1 MSIPSPVARFTAPP
15 PEIFSERTP
24 PYSPEAELAVLGGMM
39 MDADALSKAIEV
51 VDDTMFH
58 REGNRRIFRAMVRI
72 FERGDVIDFVTLP
85 EELRTAGDL
94 DSAGGLS
101 FLSTLVDAVP
111 TAANIEY
118 HAKIV
123 REKALLR
130 RLIEAATGI
139 IQDTYAGQSDVEDLL
154 DDAEQRIFQ
163 IAQTHDRKGFV
174 WIKEILW
181 PTFEKIEQ
189 LQNNSSSVTGVAT
202 GFGDLDEITA
212 GFQPGDLIIVA
223 ARPSMGKCL
232 AHDAEILLED
242 GSVTTIEE
250 IYRARSARLLTL
262 DERWKFA
269 ITEPSAFVDDGEKP
283 VFRVTTRLG
292 RTVETTLTHPFLT
305 IDGWKPLSE
314 VAVGDHVAVPRRLE
328 VFGGDEMRDCE
339 VELLAYLI
347 GDGNL
352 TGANPRFTNADARLR
367 EEFTTAVAEF
377 GGVVATEDARETRTT
392 TLRVRRDPAY
402 ARAQRNG
409 FAARFGARVAA
420 ERGAGCRVAAAT
432 VVTASAVST
441 WAHGTS
447 APSTALLEPVADAL
461 GMAPA
466 DLAPD
471 GVDALIRAERNALTT
486 WLEDLGLMGKN
497 AAGKFVPAPVFTLVR
512 PQVALFLNRLF
523 ATDGWATVL
532 ASGQAQLGYATVSER
547 LARQLQHLLLRFGVI
562 AQLRRREVKYRDG
575 RRTAWQ
581 LDVTDAESIRT
592 FAREIGIFGK
602 EEALGRAV
610 AAVGAKRYQTNRD
623 LIPRGVWAR
632 IEAAGGEESWASLA
646 RRAGIEGWTNV
657 HAGRRSLSRRRL
669 RAFADA
675 LDNAELRALA
685 DSDVYWD
692 EVVSIEPLGMRQVY
706 DLTIPDTHNFVAN
719 DVCVHNTA
727 FTLNIA
733 QHAAISAKAP
743 VAFFSLEMS
752 KESLVQRVL
761 CAEARVDASRLRRGR
776 LMDDEYARL
785 ATAAGYLN
793 TAPIYIDDTAGI
805 SVLEMRAKARRLK
818 SDRPDLAMI
827 IVDYLQLMVGKGKT
841 ENRQQEVSEISRG
854 LKALAKELNVP
865 VVALSQLSRAVESR
879 PDKRPMMSD
888 LRECVPGDTLVVL
901 SDGSRVPIRE
911 LVGTTPRV
919 VAVSEKGELVHA
931 QSDLVWSVG
940 RKPVL
945 RVRLASG
952 RTSRCTA
959 QHRVLGGAGWVH
971 AGELAPG
978 DRVALA
984 RRLPEPLEPET
995 WSEARL
1001 ALLGHLVGDGSYLSG
1016 QPLRYTTASEENSRL
1031 VTESAESEFGVV
1043 VNRHAGRGNWH
1054 QLVISGNGNRWHP
1067 AGVNLWLRE
1076 LGIFGQ
1082 RSHQK
1087 RLPAGVFR
1095 LRDEQIAVLLRH
1107 LWATDGSIYARPAEM
1122 RGSSSVYFSTCS
1134 PGLAGDVAALL
1145 LRLGIIAR
1153 IREVPHATA
1162 RPVYTVAVSGATD
1175 QRRFLDLVGGFGPRA
1190 EPAARLA
1197 EHLANVEPNT
1207 NVDTLPHE
1215 VFGRVKA
1222 AMAEQGISQRAMA
1235 AARGTSYGG
1244 TAHFD
1249 FAPSRAVVAEYAEL
1263 LDDDA
1268 LRTQAANDLFW
1279 DRVVEVVPD
1288 GEEEV
1293 FDLTVPGP
1301 ACWLADGIVSHN
1313 SGAIEQDADV
1323 IMFLYRPEY
1332 YFGPTDKEG
1341 NSLEGLAELII
1352 GKQRNGATGKINLM
1366 FRKEF
1371 TRFESFSPR
1380 DGGSSFS
1387 PGE

>member
-85 EELRTAGDL
+85 EELRTTGDL
-94 DSAGGLS
+94 DSAGGLT

-202 GFGDLDEITA
+202 GFNDLDEITA

-292 RTVETTLTHPFLT
+292 RTVQTTLTHPFLT
-305 IDGWKPLSE
+305 IEGWKPLSE

-328 VFGGDEMRDCE
+328 VFGGEEMPDCE
-339 VELLAYLI
+339 VKLLAYLI

-352 TGANPRFTNADARLR
+352 TGATPRFTNADSRLR
-367 EEFTTAVAEF
+367 DEFTVSVAEF
-377 GGVVATEDARETRTT
+377 GGVIATEDARETRTT

-402 ARAQRNG
+402 VRAEG
-409 FAARFGARVAA
+409 WAA
-420 ERGAGCRVAAAT
+420 EAPRRALTIDGSWGMGKTAY
-432 VVTASAVST
+432 TASLLAS
-441 WAHGTS
+441 HGVQ
-447 APSTALLEPVADAL
+447 ALVLD
-461 GMAPA
+461 
-466 DLAPD
+466 
-471 GVDALIRAERNALTT
+471 ERNALTT
-486 WLEDLGLMGKN
+486 WLDGLGLMGKN

-547 LARQLQHLLLRFGVI
+547 LARQVQHLLLRFGVT
-562 AQLRRREVKYRDG
+562 AQLRRREVKYRDD

-581 LDVTDAESIRT
+581 LDITDAESIRT

-602 EEALGRAV
+602 EDALGRAV
-610 AAVGAKRYQTNRD
+610 AAVGVKRYQTNRD

-632 IEAAGGEESWASLA
+632 IEAAKGEESWASLA
-646 RRAGIEGWTNV
+646 RRAGIKGWTNV
-657 HAGRRSLSRRRL
+657 HAGKRSVSRRRL

-675 LDNAELRALA
+675 LDDAELRALA

-692 EVVSIEPLGMRQVY
+692 EVVSVEPLGMRQVY

-888 LRECVPGDTLVVL
+888 LRECVPGETLVVL
-901 SDGSRVPIRE
+901 SDGRRVPIRE
-911 LVGTTPRV
+911 LVGTKPRV
-919 VAVSEKGELVHA
+919 VAVSEHGELVHA

-952 RTSRCTA
+952 RTLRCTA

-984 RRLPEPLEPET
+984 RRLPEPIEPET

-1016 QPLRYTTASEENSRL
+1016 QPLRYTTASEENSRI

-1162 RPVYTVAVSGATD
+1162 RPVFTVAVSGAAD
-1175 QRRFLDLVGGFGPRA
+1175 QRRFLDLIGGFGPRA

-1197 EHLANVEPNT
+1197 EHLAGVAPNT

-1279 DRVVEVVPD
+1279 DRVVEVAPD